1 MERMDRLNAF
11 QNLLEQKEYL
21 TLRAAMTRENEVDI
35 AEFIEGLS
43 KENAVIA
50 FRTLPK
56 ELAAEVFSNLSP
68 DMQQVMVDSFTDT
81 ELSEMV
87 EELFVDDVVDMLEEM
102 PSNVVK
108 RVLRSA
114 DRKHVSRSIPF

>member
-43 KENAVIA
+43 KENAADCAHNI
-50 FRTLPK
+50 FL
-56 ELAAEVFSNLSP
+56 
-68 DMQQVMVDSFTDT
+68 TD
-81 ELSEMV
+81 
-87 EELFVDDVVDMLEEM
+87 LF
-102 PSNVVK
+102 
-108 RVLRSA
+108 
-114 DRKHVSRSIPF
+114 I